1 MAYRYGNRHQIE
13 LLPKSIEEYV
23 KDDDPVRVYDAFVE
37 TLNFDELKL
46 QLNSHKVGCPEY
58 YPKAMLKLLT
68 YGYSYGLRSS
78 RKLERATYHNV
89 SFMWLMGGLKPDHK
103 TIAEFRR
110 KNKASIKNVLK
121 ACARLCIKLN
131 LIAGNTLFVDG
142 TKIRANA
149 SIKNTWTKEKCE
161 RALGKIDTRIEAI
174 LSECDAVDEYE
185 QNQDSLVKMEKE
197 LKDKKVLKA
206 KVEKILKELQEENKK
221 SINTIDPECTRI
233 NSLQGSHAGYNLQGT
248 FDEKYG
254 LIVNEDVVSEN
265 NDLNQFAEQINQAN
279 EVLEKKCDTACADS
293 GYANTDEL
301 LKIDEQ
307 KTKVV
312 VPSQRQASRK
322 KPKAFDK
329 SNFQYDSEKDCYIC
343 PEGHSLTY
351 RYINKSEGNKI
362 YMMRE
367 KAICKQCPHFG
378 VCTKSQQGRRITR
391 LINEEARQRFEA
403 QYEEPESQAIYKL
416 RQQKAELPF
425 GHIKRN
431 LKVDAF
437 LLRGLD
443 GVKAEASLL
452 ASCFNIRRM
461 ISIIGIQ
468 ALIEKLENL
477 VSSKGASLKVRRDF
491 TFPLA
496 ELRNFAYPRKEIRA
510 NKENNVFA
518 FIENSDKAKKI
529 WTNRLFISK
538 GSVKFPFFMSMSI
551 SLN

>member
-1 MAYRYGNRHQIE
+1 MAYRYGNRHQME

-37 TLNFDELKL
+37 ALDFNKLKL
-46 QLNSHKVGCPEY
+46 HLDSHKVGSPEY

-68 YGYSYGLRSS
+68 YGYSYGFRSS
-78 RKLERATYHNV
+78 RKLERAIYHNV

-131 LIAGNTLFVDG
+131 LIAGNTFFVDG
-142 TKIRANA
+142 SKVRANA

-197 LKDKKVLKA
+197 LKNKKVLKA
-206 KVEKILKELQEENKK
+206 KVEEILKELKEENKK
-221 SINTIDPECTRI
+221 SINTTDSESTRI
-233 NSLQGSHAGYNLQGT
+233 NSIQGSHQGYNLQGV

-265 NDLNQFAEQINQAN
+265 NDLNQFAKQIDQAN

-301 LKIDEQ
+301 QKIDKQ
-307 KTKVV
+307 KIKVV

-322 KPKAFDK
+322 EPKPFHK

-343 PEGHSLTY
+343 PEGHFLTY
-351 RYINKSEGNKI
+351 RRTNKREQNKVYIISEKT
-362 YMMRE
+362 
-367 KAICKQCPHFG
+367 ICKQCPHWG
-378 VCTKSQQGRRITR
+378 VCTKSQQGRQITR
-391 LINEEARQRFEA
+391 LINEEVRQKLEA
-403 QYEEPESQAIYKL
+403 QYEEAESQAIYKL

-461 ISIIGIQ
+461 ISIIGIR
-468 ALIEKLENL
+468 ALIEKLKSL
-477 VSSKGASLKVRRDF
+477 ASLRGTSLLNRWNF
-491 TFPLA
+491 ALPLPSMGL
-496 ELRNFAYPRKEIRA
+496 ENFAYPRKEIRE
-510 NKENNVFA
+510 NKENNVSA
-518 FIENSDKAKKI
+518 FTENSDKAEKI
-529 WTNRLFISK
+529 WINRLFVSRR
-538 GSVKFPFFMSMSI
+538 SVGLPFLCQKAF
-551 SLN
+551 L